1 MVDQAAAPAGEGSG
15 TLYYDTERQFLIVEG
30 VIARGIPTFP
40 LAPRPKR
47 RSRAATFD
55 SLGGNTT
62 LGIHLSEVPPG
73 RAKPGH
79 RHLDEAT
86 FYIVAGRGWSEV
98 RQQDDAPMERV
109 DWKAGDV
116 VTIPSNAWHQHFNA
130 SEEEP
135 VLHIAFKNTRLLR
148 RLFNSR
154 DFVYKND
161 FRFDDRYND
170 EPGYWTSRGDE
181 GRTSTA
187 PIFPDVISESVVPDP
202 EAGTGVG
209 IRELTMGGHLMV
221 EHALVEIAQ
230 GGEIRAHRH
239 LAEEAMLIL
248 AGSGQTRL
256 RSDDGR
262 EAVVE
267 WTAGDLLS
275 PPFQVWRSHHNT
287 GAGPV
292 RFLRVQNT
300 FIELALGV
308 RGRSI
313 SLEGAGLP
321 DRFPAVL
328 EADRSAYDAKGRD
341 DD

>member
-73 RAKPGH
+73 KAKPGH

-86 FYIVAGRGWSEV
+86 FYIVSGRGWSEV
-98 RQQDDAPMERV
+98 RQSDDAPMERV

-116 VTIPSNAWHQHFNA
+116 MTIPSNAWHQHFNA

-135 VLHIAFKNTRLLR
+135 ILHIAFKNTRLLR

-161 FRFDDRYND
+161 YRFDDRYAD
-170 EPGYWTSRGDE
+170 EPDFWTTRVDD
-181 GRTSTA
+181 GRRSIA
-187 PIFPDVISESVVPDP
+187 PIIPDVIAESVVPDP

-209 IRELTMGGHLMV
+209 IREFHMGGHLMV
-221 EHALVEIAQ
+221 DHALVEIAPS
-230 GGEIRAHRH
+230 GAIRGHRH
-239 LAEEAMLIL
+239 LAEEAMLVL
-248 AGSGQTRL
+248 QGSGRTRL
-256 RSDDGR
+256 WSDDGR
-262 EAVVE
+262 ESVVD

-287 GAGPV
+287 GAEPV
-292 RFLRVQNT
+292 RFLRFQNN

-313 SLEGAGLP
+313 SLDGAGLP
-321 DRFPAVL
+321 DRFPSVL
-328 EADRSAYDAKGRD
+328 EADRTAYESKGRED
-341 DD
+341 D